1 MDSMTS
7 ELDHKTFT
15 THGHLC
21 TYLGFAPGV
30 GKTYSMLAEGRRRA
44 EGGER
49 IVIGWIERHGRSET
63 KAQLRDLE
71 VIAPRQALYRGSAFS
86 ELDVAGVLASG
97 AKVVLLDELAHS
109 VPDTGRGRWE
119 DAADLLAAGL
129 DVVTTTNVANLESVR
144 DYAARLTGVGVV
156 ESVPD
161 HFVRGGDVSVVP
173 MAVDALRQRIM
184 AGKVYSADRVG
195 GALAEYFQASNLEAL
210 NELCGAWVADNVD
223 EVGSELLFRRGLA
236 SRPVVVAGV
245 SGSQRGE
252 LVIKTAAT
260 IARQD
265 DADLLVIHV
274 DVADSS
280 TSRSRELERNRA
292 MTDELGGHF
301 TDVEGMAPVQVLADV
316 ARSRSASTVVVA
328 RGRSRLRKPARFAV
342 ASRLRRLLPDKMVE
356 EV

>member
-1 MDSMTS
+1 MTS
-7 ELDHKTFT
+7 EFDRHTFT
-15 THGHLC
+15 TRGRLR

-49 IVIGWIERHGRSET
+49 VVVGWIERHGRSET
-63 KAQLRDLE
+63 RAQLKDLD
-71 VIAPRQALYRGSAFS
+71 VIAPRQAIHRGSVFS
-86 ELDVAGVLASG
+86 ELDVAGVIDSG
-97 AKVVLLDELAHS
+97 AQVVLLDELAHS

-119 DAADLLAAGL
+119 DAADLLVAGL
-129 DVVTTTNVANLESVR
+129 DIVTTTNVANLESVR

-161 HFVRGGDVSVVP
+161 HFVRSGEVTVVP
-173 MAVDALRQRIM
+173 MAVDALRQRIV

-210 NELCGAWVADNVD
+210 NELCEAWMTDTVD
-223 EVGSELLFRRGLA
+223 DVGSELLARRALT
-236 SRPVVVAGV
+236 SRPLVVAGV

-252 LVIKTAAT
+252 LVIKTAAS

-265 DADLLVIHV
+265 DADLLVVHV
-274 DVADSS
+274 DAAERS
-280 TSRSRELERNRA
+280 TSRSRELERNQA
-292 MTDELGGHF
+292 LTDELGGHF
-301 TDVEGMAPVQVLADV
+301 AAVEGLAPVRVLADV
-316 ARSRSASTVVVA
+316 ARSHYASTVVVA

-342 ASRLRRLLPDKMVE
+342 ASRLRRLLPDKQVE

>member
-1 MDSMTS
+1 MTS
-7 ELDHKTFT
+7 DLDRQTLT
-15 THGHLC
+15 PQGRLR

-49 IVIGWIERHGRSET
+49 VVVGWIERHGRSET
-63 KAQLRDLE
+63 RAQLRDLD
-71 VIAPRQALYRGSAFS
+71 VIAPRQALHRGTVFS
-86 ELDVAGVLASG
+86 ELDVTGVLASG
-97 AKVVLLDELAHS
+97 ADVVLLDELAHS

-161 HFVRGGDVSVVP
+161 HFVRDGEVTVVA
-173 MAVDALRQRIM
+173 MAVDALRQRITE
-184 AGKVYSADRVG
+184 GKVYSADRVG
-195 GALAEYFQASNLEAL
+195 GALADYFQASNLEAL
-210 NELCGAWVADNVD
+210 NELCGAWVADKVVD
-223 EVGSELLFRRGLA
+223 VGSQLLFRRGLA
-236 SRPVVVAGV
+236 SRPLVVAGV

-260 IARQD
+260 IARQN

-274 DVADSS
+274 DATDSS
-280 TSRSRELERNRA
+280 TSHSRELERNRA
-292 MTDELGGHF
+292 LTDELGGQF
-301 TDVEGMAPVQVLADV
+301 TAVEGMTPARVLADV

-328 RGRSRLRKPARFAV
+328 RGRARRRKPARFAL
-342 ASRLRRLLPDKMVE
+342 ASRLRRLLPELTVE